1 MVTVQVWLIAAIIK
15 KKKKKAYLF
24 LCLLISQDWVFSTQ
38 AIKWDDG
45 DLLRAQYMP
54 GIACFDFLPT
64 KIKDKKMAW
73 LLNALYLN

>member
-38 AIKWDDG
+38 AIK
-45 DLLRAQYMP
+45 
-54 GIACFDFLPT
+54 
-64 KIKDKKMAW
+64 
-73 LLNALYLN
+73 